1 MTNRHVFIGYDPREA
16 IASIVCKYS
25 LLNNLSSS
33 EDISVDFLNKKVL
46 QARKLYYR
54 KAFISETGQYFDTID
69 SKPFSTEF
77 SFSRFLVP
85 EICRE
90 EQKDGWAMFVDGD
103 VVFLDDVNKLFDLA
117 DDKYAVMCVKFN
129 WIPSQEERLKMDN
142 VIQTRYTKK
151 LWSSLMLF
159 NLSHPDVQ
167 KLDHITVNNSYGS
180 HLHKFKWTSNN
191 KIGALPEEWN
201 FVPGVTS
208 TTAKPKAIHYTKGG
222 PWFEEYK
229 DEDYASVWIDYLE
242 TVPKN
247 FILNN
252 LMEQ

>member
-33 EDISVDFLNKKVL
+33 EDVSVDFINKKVL

-129 WIPSQEERLKMDN
+129 WIPSQDEKLKMDN
-142 VIQTRYTKK
+142 GIQTR
-151 LWSSLMLF
+151 
-159 NLSHPDVQ
+159 
-167 KLDHITVNNSYGS
+167 
-180 HLHKFKWTSNN
+180 
-191 KIGALPEEWN
+191 
-201 FVPGVTS
+201 
-208 TTAKPKAIHYTKGG
+208 
-222 PWFEEYK
+222 
-229 DEDYASVWIDYLE
+229 
-242 TVPKN
+242 
-247 FILNN
+247 
-252 LMEQ
+252 